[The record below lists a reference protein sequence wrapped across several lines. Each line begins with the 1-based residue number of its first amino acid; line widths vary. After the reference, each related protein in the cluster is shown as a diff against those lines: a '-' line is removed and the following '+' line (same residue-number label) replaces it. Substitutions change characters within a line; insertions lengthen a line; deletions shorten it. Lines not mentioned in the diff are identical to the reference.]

1 VYLLCAEHAWVLL
14 YNRPET
20 TSLAKSDQ
28 IAQGMAQSAA
38 WQSGHRESTQ
48 CLGDKPSYTYTQ
60 CAQGWLPVQAGGYSV
75 WHVCWACVTDTC
87 WVARLCMFLCAPLC
101 VRVCAQR
108 LELGIGWNF
117 KTSYLARSRHELSV
131 LVFGDVFLY
140 LDKHDACVFQVWA
153 LKCIWGRVVWSCQL
167 RDKSAIFQHLRV
179 SKRGTNTPAQWRV
192 GWLINTK
199 SYMVQP
205 CSMVKW
211 LGTLTNEHTYF
222 PCYNKPPTTAAIK

>member
-1 VYLLCAEHAWVLL
+1 MYHASQIPRCNQMHSWEKLANRGFASHIRVCVCVRVCNVASRSSFLSATVSVYLLCAEHAWLLL

-140 LDKHDACVFQVWA
+140 LDKQCWNMMHVFFRCG
-153 LKCIWGRVVWSCQL
+153 L
-167 RDKSAIFQHLRV
+167 
-179 SKRGTNTPAQWRV
+179 
-192 GWLINTK
+192 
-199 SYMVQP
+199 
-205 CSMVKW
+205 
-211 LGTLTNEHTYF
+211 
-222 PCYNKPPTTAAIK
+222 